1 MLEVTKH
8 LTEEAVLASK
18 LRNAIQIGED
28 GYIVVSNKQLSALL
42 QSKLAMGPSNNTA
55 TSLVIKR

>member
-42 QSKLAMGPSNNTA
+42 QAKLAMGPSNNTA